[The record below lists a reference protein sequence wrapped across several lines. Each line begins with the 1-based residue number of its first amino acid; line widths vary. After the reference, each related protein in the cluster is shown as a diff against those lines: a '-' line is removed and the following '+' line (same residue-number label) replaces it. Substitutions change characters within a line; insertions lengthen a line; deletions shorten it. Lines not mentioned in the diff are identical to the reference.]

1 MWLENQKTTSST
13 ECYKTQAKLL
23 FISFKQVITMH
34 FLLLAPVFICVLHLN
49 INSIASYPVLKNVA
63 YAKPVTLSSEMFPSS
78 NAVNGLLFD
87 FAHTLGE
94 KSPWLRIDLEAQHV
108 IHEVEVFARSDCCG
122 NY

>member
-1 MWLENQKTTSST
+1 
-13 ECYKTQAKLL
+13 
-23 FISFKQVITMH
+23 
-34 FLLLAPVFICVLHLN
+34 
-49 INSIASYPVLKNVA
+49 
-63 YAKPVTLSSEMFPSS
+63 MFPSS

-122 NY
+122 KYWNIYIKLHSILNDKRDNWVE